1 MIQYLKL
8 SILILYSTIIGA
20 VVGFLTWFFLSV
32 LNFTTK
38 FLWITLPNLFYI
50 QNWTLLLCL
59 VGGVVVGICQK
70 KFGSYPRKMDE
81 VLAEF
86 NKTKRVDYKSLPKAT
101 VAALSSLSFGA
112 SLGPEAALV
121 GIVGGLSTWAGDILK
136 SLVNKKQVI
145 KEYGN
150 ILTEYSIE
158 TTIGMIFR
166 APLFGLTTFF
176 EDKKDSKFIKI
187 IKTIVYLITTIAGF
201 GVFILLSKIDNREL
215 SIVNFGKA
223 TVGKNEIIAI
233 IPLIFIGVLFSMLY
247 EFFGYIIHKAVKPL
261 ENYKVI
267 KAVIG
272 GLVLGLIGTLLPN
285 ILFSGEHQLT
295 NLAMEWKE
303 ISIYLLFITGI
314 AKLFITEF
322 CLSTGWRGGHIF
334 PVIFAGASIGY
345 GIAMLFSIDPVT
357 SVAIVTTSITS
368 SILKKPIAVVL
379 ILIFFFPIKLIIL
392 MMLAAYIPLYI
403 FKLRNKGFN
412 R

>member
-8 SILILYSTIIGA
+8 SILILYSTVIGA

-70 KFGSYPRKMDE
+70 KFGNYPRKMDE

-187 IKTIVYLITTIAGF
+187 IKIIVYLITTIAGF

-272 GLVLGLIGTLLPN
+272 GLALGLLGTLLPN

-295 NLAMEWKE
+295 KLAMEWKE
-303 ISIYLLFITGI
+303 MSIYLLFITGM

-357 SVAIVTTSITS
+357 SVALVTTSITS

-392 MMLAAYIPLYI
+392 MILAAYIPLYI

>member
-247 EFFGYIIHKAVKPL
+247 EFLGYIIHKAVKPL

-295 NLAMEWKE
+295 KLAMEWKDM
-303 ISIYLLFITGI
+303 SIYLLFITGI

-392 MMLAAYIPLYI
+392 MILAAYIPLYI
-403 FKLRNKGFN
+403 FKLRNKGVQ
-412 R
+412 